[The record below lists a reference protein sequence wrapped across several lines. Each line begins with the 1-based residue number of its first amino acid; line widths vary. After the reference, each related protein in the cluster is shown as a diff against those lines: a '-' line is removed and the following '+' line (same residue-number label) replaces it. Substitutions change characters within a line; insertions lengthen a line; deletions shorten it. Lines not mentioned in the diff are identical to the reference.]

1 MSTRPARRRLAPRG
15 AGLLVVAL
23 VSLPGAI
30 AVGETASWSA
40 GAATMQVWT
49 DHVFGTEPSPGD
61 GITDGRGWFA
71 WKPVAALRLAA
82 NGRLLRFRDN
92 PDLDHGYVTVM
103 AEAMPTA
110 RGAQTRW
117 QGGIAQAWRLNDELY
132 EPFDY
137 RDTNAYLSARHYLA
151 TGFSAQLRG
160 DAFWRTYPD
169 QPVEDA
175 RKAWLS
181 LRLQKSLPTR
191 TSLTLSLRSGWKDY
205 REQAQAPAAVGEV
218 GLQAAQSLSPRLALR
233 AWGSLSNLY
242 EHGDS
247 AAQLAA
253 FDNPLMDEFSS
264 DGGRF
269 GAALKVITP
278 WNVTAEVSGE
288 RARLDYPGRPPAVY
302 DAAMNL
308 FMLDGE
314 GLALAEG
321 ERSDTITRA
330 RLAVERPGV
339 RLGGRAQL
347 DLNFAVEWNDAES
360 NDLYWQWSGWSA
372 QAGAS
377 IGF

>member
-1 MSTRPARRRLAPRG
+1 MSPGPAGRRGIARA
-15 AGLLVVAL
+15 AGLLVLAL
-23 VSLPGAI
+23 ATLPGAV

-49 DHVFGTEPSPGD
+49 DNVFGTEPSPGD

-71 WKPVAALRLAA
+71 WKPATAVRLAA

-92 PDLDHGYVTVM
+92 PDLDHGYLTVM
-103 AEAMPTA
+103 AEAMPSA

-117 QGGIAQAWRLNDELY
+117 QAGVAQAWRMNGELY

-137 RDTNAYLSARHYLA
+137 RDTNAYASLRHYLA
-151 TGFSAQLRG
+151 AGFSAQLRG
-160 DAFWRTYPD
+160 DASWRRYPD

-175 RKAWLS
+175 RKAWLA
-181 LRLQKSLPTR
+181 LRLQRSLPTR
-191 TSLTLSLRSGWKDY
+191 TSLTLSLRNGWKSYDDD
-205 REQAQAPAAVGEV
+205 AQVPAATAEA
-218 GLQAAQSLSPRLALR
+218 GLQVAQSLSSRLALR
-233 AWGSLSNLY
+233 GWGSLSHLY
-242 EHGDS
+242 EHGDA

-264 DGGRF
+264 DGSRL

-278 WNVTAEVSGE
+278 WNLTAELSGE

-302 DAAMNL
+302 DAEMNL
-308 FMLDGE
+308 FVLEGE
-314 GLALAEG
+314 QLALAEG
-321 ERSDTITRA
+321 ERSDTVTRA
-330 RLAVERPGV
+330 RLAIERPGL

-347 DLNFAVEWNDAES
+347 DFTVAVEWNDADS
-360 NDLYWQWSGWSA
+360 NDLYWQWSGWST
-372 QAGAS
+372 QIGAS